1 MSKRD
6 EGEHSSSY
14 NNREGKKETN
24 RRIYLIDVATISGK

>member
-6 EGEHSSSY
+6 EGDHSSSY
-14 NNREGKKETN
+14 NKRGKKETN